1 MAEDI
6 KGFMVSYYCSDL
18 LSNFDSAE
26 FIEKISKEESISSLK
41 LADIFNYIVRR
52 SDIATVNNDTQL
64 KPALSHLIKH
74 KNFRVE
80 DSLLKDFSDQSW
92 IEHCFEHQRYW
103 IIAEVI
109 YLIHEKDNLSYFDL
123 LFSGSIKNILDIL
136 YKHHKENKLIVKTK
150 MANEIYYILFHV
162 ITTDKSRYVNEISK
176 LFENVLFEGFPYNN
190 LFSSDEDKFYFNEGL
205 MSVKNVYGKNV
216 FMESLK
222 SRTLQINQHKSF
234 NTNLQNMGISNNA
247 YFYTETLKDDS
258 NNNIFHKIP
267 LFTAAKMNKIIPLTK
282 EIISL
287 FFEENEYGHMPIERI
302 KTKQYDESD
311 LIAVEHPLLMFMFQ
325 FMPLNSENYGKYLQV
340 REECEKNS
348 VRYKEFFSLKLTE
361 DSSGKISFS
370 HSDMMGMALGYYKDS
385 WLQYNLDNFMLF
397 CEEKHRE
404 DLPDGY
410 CRYSDT
416 IKIEK
421 ALKKCFIFDDADM
434 EKLKEASST
443 KEKGSV
449 SLIWLDKIVSMKG
462 ERILASNDNILREIN
477 DLRGMFP
484 NFNEYLDFI
493 EDNIYLNE
501 VSRGFFHLP
510 PSLLLSGPGIG
521 KTFFLSELS
530 ARVGT
535 FYDMINM
542 ESINGGF
549 GLTGGTPMYSESDA
563 GRIFKNMHISPY
575 ANPIFVL
582 DEIDKIGKE
591 SRYPVEPVLLPLL
604 EEHSAKNFKDEFVGM
619 RCDISRVTWAATAN
633 DINAISQPIKDRFE
647 VFEIKTPTFDERK
660 ILAQNIYKKV
670 LINTKTEGHF
680 NSALSNE
687 SLDYLCQGSESSRT
701 MRKDLTK
708 ALARAARENRKEII
722 ISDIKATEN
731 KKPFGF

>member
-1 MAEDI
+1 
-6 KGFMVSYYCSDL
+6 
-18 LSNFDSAE
+18 
-26 FIEKISKEESISSLK
+26 
-41 LADIFNYIVRR
+41 
-52 SDIATVNNDTQL
+52 
-64 KPALSHLIKH
+64 
-74 KNFRVE
+74 
-80 DSLLKDFSDQSW
+80 
-92 IEHCFEHQRYW
+92 
-103 IIAEVI
+103 
-109 YLIHEKDNLSYFDL
+109 
-123 LFSGSIKNILDIL
+123 
-136 YKHHKENKLIVKTK
+136 
-150 MANEIYYILFHV
+150 
-162 ITTDKSRYVNEISK
+162 
-176 LFENVLFEGFPYNN
+176 
-190 LFSSDEDKFYFNEGL
+190 
-205 MSVKNVYGKNV
+205 MSVKNIYGKNV
-216 FMESLK
+216 FMSVLNL
-222 SRTLQINQHKSF
+222 SVPQSNQHRKTFLS
-234 NTNLQNMGISNNA
+234 NLQTMGISNNPS
-247 YFYTETLKDDS
+247 FYTEILKDDF

-267 LFTAAKMNKIIPLTK
+267 LFVAGKINRIMPLTK
-282 EIISL
+282 EIVSL
-287 FFEENEYGHMPIERI
+287 FFEQNEYENTPIDRI
-302 KTKQYDESD
+302 KTEQYDDSD
-311 LIAVEHPLLMFMFQ
+311 LIAVEHPLLMFMLQ
-325 FMPLNSENYGKYLQV
+325 FMPLSPVNYEKYCQI
-340 REECEKNS
+340 REKCEKNS
-348 VRYKEFFSLKLTE
+348 VRYKDFFSLKLTE
-361 DSSGKISFS
+361 NSSGKVSFS
-370 HSDMMGMALGYYKDS
+370 HSDMMGVALGYYKDS
-385 WLQYNLDNFMLF
+385 WLQYNLDSFMLF

-410 CRYSDT
+410 YRYSDT

-421 ALKKCFIFDDADM
+421 TLKKCFIFDDADM
-434 EKLKEASST
+434 EKLKESSST

-449 SLIWLDKIVSMKG
+449 SLIWLDKIVNMKG
-462 ERILASNDNILREIN
+462 GRILASNDNILREIN

-484 NFNEYLDFI
+484 NFNEYLDFV

-563 GRIFKNMHISPY
+563 GRIFKNMHVSPY

-619 RCDISRVTWAATAN
+619 RCDISRVTWTATAN

-647 VFEIKTPTFDERK
+647 VFEIKTPTFEERK
-660 ILAQNIYKKV
+660 ILARNIYKKV
-670 LINTKTEGHF
+670 LISTESGGFF
-680 NSALSNE
+680 NDSISNE
-687 SLDYLCQGSESSRT
+687 ALDYLCQGSESSRT

-722 ISDIKATEN
+722 LSDIKATAN
-731 KKPFGF
+731 KKSFGF